1 MGLPGKDTM
10 SDTDKN
16 AVIAALKDP
25 DVRQALTENMHQAVR
40 ESLPA
45 VLPEVVKDAVLG
57 TQQAID
63 QKPRDPYRTTIYF
76 LAGLIAFCLAVIT
89 GVFNAFPDPPVNPG
103 DVVTRMLGGVLAWIS
118 ITALVATGSMVFAQ
132 LFKNSYSKRPG
143 AKEPND
149 VRLWLLMGIPTLF
162 GAVAVAY
169 CVRGGMA
176 LLHGDAELI
185 GLLDA
190 LCKLNPF

>member
-1 MGLPGKDTM
+1 M

-25 DVRQALTENMHQAVR
+25 DVRRALTEDMHQAVR
-40 ESLPA
+40 EALPA
-45 VLPEVVKDAVLG
+45 VLPEVVKAAALG

-63 QKPRDPYRTTIYF
+63 RKPRDPYRTTIYF

-89 GVFNAFPDPPVNPG
+89 GVFNAFPDPPVNTS

-118 ITALVATGSMVFAQ
+118 ITALVATGSMAFAQ
-132 LFKNSYSKRPG
+132 WFKNGYSKRDG
-143 AKEPND
+143 AKEPSNA
-149 VRLWLLMGIPTLF
+149 RLWLLMGIPTLF
-162 GAVAVAY
+162 GAIAVAY

-176 LLHGDAELI
+176 LLNGDAELI

-190 LCKLNPF
+190 FCKLNPF